1 MSEVV
6 VRCPY
11 CVQGKEF
18 RPMLRQLGKK
28 RFVCVGCGH
37 TAVPGPIHSTCHCP
51 RCRKMSRAANL
62 CRESQELRQS
72 FSADQPVALRQAE

>member
-11 CVQGKEF
+11 CVLGKEF
-18 RPMLRQLGKK
+18 RPMLRDPGKK

-37 TAVPGPIHSTCHCP
+37 TKMPSAGHSTCHCP
-51 RCRKMSRAANL
+51 KCRHMSRVATR
-62 CRESQELRQS
+62 CRESEVAPECLR
-72 FSADQPVALRQAE
+72 